1 MQVQCTIA
9 AGKCSKTNQIIL
21 GRIFATLTPE
31 TFPRKIVAK
40 PPTKKFFEYKNFQN
54 YKTRTLTI
62 FLQCQ
67 TKSFRELL
75 LDTHCDI
82 IFSVEKHFPKEII
95 QFSSRRFFLFLQPP
109 MTRRVQ
115 VCRVVD
121 VLHNTCP
128 GCQRGLEAGGG
139 GFDTGYRPYFLTSF

>member
-1 MQVQCTIA
+1 MYNRSGQVFKNPPNDPWTYFCYSDSRNVSTENCGTTTYQKIFLNPKTSRTIKR
-9 AGKCSKTNQIIL
+9 GPSQ
-21 GRIFATLTPE
+21 F
-31 TFPRKIVAK
+31 
-40 PPTKKFFEYKNFQN
+40 
-54 YKTRTLTI
+54 

-67 TKSFRELL
+67 RKSFRELL

-82 IFSVEKHFPKEII
+82 IFSVEKHFPKENI

-115 VCRVVD
+115 VCTVVG

-128 GCQRGLEAGGG
+128 GWQRGLEAGAG
-139 GFDTGYRPYFLTSF
+139 GFDTRYRPYFFTYF